1 MSYVQSMIIIEYS
14 CLDVK
19 IHSIQTNIRLKR
31 IDNDND
37 NNKILT
43 NEWIKELSPQKY
55 EKYEKFFLK
64 RYKDIKTIHKIYKK
78 YIKII
83 R

>member
-14 CLDVK
+14 CLDGK
-19 IHSIQTNIRLKR
+19 INSIQTNIRLKR
-31 IDNDND
+31 IDNDN
-37 NNKILT
+37 NKIVT

-55 EKYEKFFLK
+55 EKYEKFFHK

-78 YIKII
+78 YIKI
-83 R
+83 

>member
-1 MSYVQSMIIIEYS
+1 MIIIEYS

-37 NNKILT
+37 NDNDKILT

-55 EKYEKFFLK
+55 EKYERFFLK